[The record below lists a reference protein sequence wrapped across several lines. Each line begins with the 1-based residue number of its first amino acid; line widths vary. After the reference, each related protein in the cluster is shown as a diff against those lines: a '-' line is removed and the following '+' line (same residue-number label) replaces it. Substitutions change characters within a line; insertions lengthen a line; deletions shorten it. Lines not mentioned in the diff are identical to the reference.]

1 MSSECDGKEDFG
13 KLHLYGMLSFAY
25 QMHFIKR
32 IALIQQN
39 LGDLLGR

>member
-1 MSSECDGKEDFG
+1 MSLPFMSLECDGKEDFVE
-13 KLHLYGMLSFAY
+13 LRLYGMLSFAY

-39 LGDLLGR
+39 P